1 MWVVLRAL
9 HGRPNRPIPAG
20 NHPHH
25 PAGLH
30 PEGRRALTRIH
41 HPQTPARPRPDVKQ
55 PPSSPHPHFHHFD
68 DGLNRRQCP
77 PHGFPGR
84 PIGSVHPF
92 DEVAHPRPL
101 ERPVRTHL
109 FRRGNTS
116 LLILRVHASK
126 DTPLAVRTF
135 RPMSMKSSILLAACA
150 LSFSAAAQS
159 DTTSNALPLKYTVQ
173 FADARHDF
181 NIGNLRGALTT
192 YRDLLDEL
200 PNDARAMLWIARCH
214 AGLRREDLALQYLD
228 KVAAADEKLANS
240 EQRFRGEVLH
250 ALGRYEE
257 AITAFTLHLDFDQ
270 PSGEDRE
277 EVERFINEC
286 RRAWNATDRAL
297 NLPIT
302 HFGAEINSRFDE
314 YAPHWSPDGTAIAFT
329 SRRDGGLNDAIDE
342 DGDFRFFSDIYVSQA
357 GARAV
362 LLPGEVNSMGY
373 DALLSWPSKNQLF
386 VYRNDEFLSGDICV
400 SVRDAEGNWG
410 QISPLPKPVNSTY
423 YEGSASLTQ
432 DGNTLYFISER
443 PEGLGRGD
451 VYVSERRGG
460 GWSKPEHLGP
470 VVNTD
475 RDEKFVQAL
484 DGGRVLVIASNGH
497 AGYGGYDLYRTE
509 FIEGGWSVPV
519 NLGMPI
525 NGPRE
530 ESTFSLSPDGK
541 QLLITAERP
550 EGYGERDIYQMDVTE
565 HPLLGANVEAVWSGL
580 VTVTVRD
587 AAGEPVADAQVR
599 LRDTQG
605 VTPLLE
611 VTTDK
616 HGETTMRLPANVTF
630 VLEASAR
637 KLAGE
642 TKWIRSQ
649 PAPGA
654 FTDAITVTVSKPD

>member
-1 MWVVLRAL
+1 M
-9 HGRPNRPIPAG
+9 
-20 NHPHH
+20 
-25 PAGLH
+25 
-30 PEGRRALTRIH
+30 
-41 HPQTPARPRPDVKQ
+41 
-55 PPSSPHPHFHHFD
+55 
-68 DGLNRRQCP
+68 
-77 PHGFPGR
+77 
-84 PIGSVHPF
+84 
-92 DEVAHPRPL
+92 
-101 ERPVRTHL
+101 RTHL
-109 FRRGNTS
+109 FRRGNTP
-116 LLILRVHASK
+116 LLILRVHAPK

-135 RPMSMKSSILLAACA
+135 RSMSMKSSILLAACA
-150 LSFSAAAQS
+150 LSFNAAAQS
-159 DTTSNALPLKYTVQ
+159 DTTSNTLPLKYTVQ

-192 YRDLLDEL
+192 YRDLLDEM
-200 PNDARAMLWIARCH
+200 PNDARTMLWIARCH

-228 KVAAADEKLANS
+228 KVADTDEKLANS

-257 AITAFTLHLDFDQ
+257 AIGAFTLHLDFDE
-270 PSGEDRE
+270 PAGEALE

-297 NLPIT
+297 DLPIH

-342 DGDFRFFSDIYVSQA
+342 DGDFRFFSDIYVSTNA
-357 GARAV
+357 GRAV

-373 DALLSWPSKNQLF
+373 DALLSWPADNQLF

-400 SVRDAEGNWG
+400 SERNAEGNWG
-410 QISPLPKPVNSTY
+410 QITPLPKPVNSTY

-432 DGNTLYFISER
+432 DGSKLFFISER

-451 VYVSERRGG
+451 VYVSERRGT
-460 GWSKPEHLGP
+460 GWSKPEHLGN

-497 AGYGGYDLYRTE
+497 AGFGGYDLYRTE

-530 ESTFSLSPDGK
+530 ESTFSLSPDGTR
-541 QLLITAERP
+541 LLITAERP
-550 EGYGERDIYQMDVTE
+550 EGYGERDIYEMDVTN
-565 HPLLGANVEAVWSGL
+565 HPLLGAHVGATWAGL
-580 VTVTVRD
+580 VTVIVRD
-587 AAGEPVADAQVR
+587 EAGEPVADADLR

-605 VTPLLE
+605 IATLLE
-611 VTTDK
+611 AATNK
-616 HGETTMRLPANVTF
+616 QGEAVLRLPANVTF
-630 VLEASAR
+630 VLEASSKKR
-637 KLAGE
+637 EGE
-642 TKWIRSQ
+642 TKWVHSQ

-654 FTDAITVTVSKPD
+654 FTDAVTVQVSRAD